1 MPALTLEAAKSQL
14 KITVDKHDADL
25 TSYVDGVNEVIEHYI
40 GPVDDRQVVERW
52 RGWRET
58 IAVRHTPVVRVDS
71 VTYLDGTQAV
81 AVDDID
87 VDAATGALQLISS
100 ALWPAGRLR
109 IAYTAGRGGTAP
121 HSAEVAALMI
131 VQHLWEV
138 RRGADSRR
146 PAYSPVEGG
155 TVQVATPNFTYSVPR
170 RAIQLLE
177 AYATGPA
184 VS

>member
-14 KITVDKHDADL
+14 KITKDTHDADL
-25 TSYVDGVNEVIEHYI
+25 ALYVAGVNEVIEHYI

-52 RGWRET
+52 SGWRPV
-58 IAVRHTPVVRVDS
+58 IAVRHTPVVSVDE
-71 VTYLDGTQAV
+71 VTYLDGGQAV

-87 VDAATGALQLISS
+87 VDATTGALQLISS
-100 ALWPAGRLR
+100 TRWPAGRLR
-109 IAYTAGRGGTAP
+109 LAYTAGRGGVAP
-121 HSAEVAALMI
+121 PSATTAALMI
-131 VQHLWEV
+131 IQHLWEV

-146 PAYSPVEGG
+146 PAYSSVEG
-155 TVQVATPNFTYSVPR
+155 TQQVYTPNFTYSVPR

-177 AYATGPA
+177 AHATGPA